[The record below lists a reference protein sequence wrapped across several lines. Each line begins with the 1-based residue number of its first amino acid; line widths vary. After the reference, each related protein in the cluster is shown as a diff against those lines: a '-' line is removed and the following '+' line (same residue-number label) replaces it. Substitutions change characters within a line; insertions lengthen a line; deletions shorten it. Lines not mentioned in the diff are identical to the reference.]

1 MFKNY
6 PDWTKAIHKEG
17 HIFIIIF
24 AAITFLFSS
33 ASTSFGWIC
42 FMATVWCVYFF
53 RDPVR
58 IVPNIKGGVISPA
71 DGIVQSISNE
81 KPPVELGLDDQEMIR
96 ISVFLNIFNIHVNRV
111 PSDGKIVTL
120 HYHPGKFFNASLDK
134 ASVHNER
141 QSVLME
147 TSTGHKI
154 VFVQIAGLLARRI
167 VCELEENLTVSAGQ
181 KFGIIRFGSR
191 VDVYLPIGTSIKIAV
206 GQTMVA
212 GETIIAD
219 LTEKKQASI
228 NFENR

>member
-24 AAITFLFSS
+24 SAITFLFSS
-33 ASTSFGWIC
+33 ASATLGWIC
-42 FMATVWCVYFF
+42 FIATAWCVYFF
-53 RDPVR
+53 RNPERV
-58 IVPNIKGGVISPA
+58 VPDIKGCVVSPA

-81 KPPVELGLDDQEMIR
+81 RPPAELGLDDKEMLR
-96 ISVFLNIFNIHVNRV
+96 VSVFLNIFNIHVNRI
-111 PSDGKIVTL
+111 PTDGKIVTL

-147 TSTGHKI
+147 TNTGHKI

-167 VCELEENLTVSAGQ
+167 VCELEENMSVKAGQ
-181 KFGIIRFGSR
+181 RFGIIRFGSR
-191 VDVYLPIGTSIKIAV
+191 VDVYLPIDTSIKVAV
-206 GQTMVA
+206 GQTMIG

-219 LTEKKQASI
+219 LLEKKQTSI
-228 NFENR
+228 NFEIR